1 MIHLA
6 VDIGASSGRHI
17 VAERKNGE
25 MVMTEVYRF
34 ANGAV
39 KKDNA
44 LIWDIENLCN
54 EVVNGLIACK
64 EKGIIP
70 DTIGIDTWGVDYV
83 LLDEKDEPIMP
94 VYCYRDERGGA
105 SSPKVHE
112 VVPFEK
118 LYKHTGMQYEPFNT
132 IYQFWFDK
140 VQGRLDKASDWLMIP
155 EYLTFRLAG
164 VKQHEYTNCSTTGMI
179 NAATKCWDKEII
191 SELGYPEKFFKDE
204 PATAPIK
211 LGKLLPEIEEKVGFN
226 ADVILPATHD
236 TGSAVASLMETPHEN
251 SIFISSGTWS
261 LMGVELEK
269 PVTDNV
275 AMAANFSN
283 EGGIGT
289 IRFLKNI
296 MGLWLVQCLKKEL
309 NDKYSFAEL
318 ASLAREAE
326 GFDYQLAVDDESY
339 LAPESM
345 MTVIRDECAAKGWPV
360 PETPGQYA
368 NAIYVSL
375 AHVYDKKAKELEKI
389 TGESYSQI
397 CIIGGGSNNTY
408 LNELTERITGKKV
421 ILGSPEAT
429 ALGNILLQEA
439 ANVQ

>member
-140 VQGRLDKASDWLMIP
+140 VQGRLD
-155 EYLTFRLAG
+155 
-164 VKQHEYTNCSTTGMI
+164 
-179 NAATKCWDKEII
+179 
-191 SELGYPEKFFKDE
+191 
-204 PATAPIK
+204 
-211 LGKLLPEIEEKVGFN
+211 
-226 ADVILPATHD
+226 
-236 TGSAVASLMETPHEN
+236 
-251 SIFISSGTWS
+251 
-261 LMGVELEK
+261 
-269 PVTDNV
+269 
-275 AMAANFSN
+275 
-283 EGGIGT
+283 
-289 IRFLKNI
+289 
-296 MGLWLVQCLKKEL
+296 
-309 NDKYSFAEL
+309 
-318 ASLAREAE
+318 
-326 GFDYQLAVDDESY
+326 
-339 LAPESM
+339 
-345 MTVIRDECAAKGWPV
+345 
-360 PETPGQYA
+360 
-368 NAIYVSL
+368 
-375 AHVYDKKAKELEKI
+375 
-389 TGESYSQI
+389 
-397 CIIGGGSNNTY
+397 
-408 LNELTERITGKKV
+408 
-421 ILGSPEAT
+421 
-429 ALGNILLQEA
+429 
-439 ANVQ
+439 